1 MSSPIFHHRTARP
14 LGSPTALHNG
24 VHDGVHDDIN
34 DRVVQLVRSNLVPV
48 VVTDGA
54 GRCVVANAPFLDL
67 IGRAPGTG
75 ALDALRW
82 DEFALAAERPLDERA
97 ASDALTF
104 GAAPPYERTLVCP
117 DGHRIPVLVGA
128 LAISVDEPALLWFA
142 LELGSRGRSQDE
154 GTQDEGTQDEE
165 TDEDSAFKREESWG
179 EAESVRRAK
188 DEFLAGLS
196 HELRAPL
203 QGVLGWVSL
212 LREGRLDPA
221 QQPHAYEA
229 IERCARRQMQLVN
242 DLLDVSRIVAGTFT
256 VDSRHL
262 ECSEVARRLVE
273 EFRPLAAQRGI
284 EFESGIS
291 ECGVTFGDPERLRQV
306 LANLLSNALKF
317 TPAGGAVRVRCE
329 QVGGEVVLQVTDT
342 GEGIRPQFLP
352 HVFEQFRQADCSSS
366 RRHGGL
372 GLGLAITRRLVELH
386 GGVITAESP
395 GLGRGATFTVR
406 LPASQRDLAN
416 AAAFRERAAPRALH

>member
-1 MSSPIFHHRTARP
+1 MSPPDFHHDAARS
-14 LGSPTALHNG
+14 LGSLKGLN
-24 VHDGVHDDIN
+24 DGVI
-34 DRVVQLVRSNLVPV
+34 RLVCSKVVPV

-67 IGRAPGTG
+67 IGRVPGTR
-75 ALDALRW
+75 APDALRW
-82 DEFALAAERPLDERA
+82 GEFALPAERPLDERA
-97 ASDALTF
+97 ASDARMH
-104 GAAPPYERTLVCP
+104 GAAAPYERTLVCP
-117 DGHRIPVLVGA
+117 DGHRIRVLVGA
-128 LAISVDEPALLWFA
+128 LAISTEEPALLWFVID
-142 LELGSRGRSQDE
+142 LGGRRRS
-154 GTQDEGTQDEE
+154 
-165 TDEDSAFKREESWG
+165 REEDAAFQREEKWG

-188 DEFLAGLS
+188 DEFLAVLS

-203 QGVLGWVSL
+203 QGVFGWISL

-221 QQPHAYEA
+221 QQAHAYEA
-229 IERCARRQMQLVN
+229 IERCARRQMQVVN

-262 ECSEVARRLVE
+262 ELSEVARRLVE

-386 GGVITAESP
+386 GGVITAESA

-406 LPASQRDLAN
+406 LPASQRDLAS
-416 AAAFRERAAPRALH
+416 AAAFRERAAPRSLH

>member
-1 MSSPIFHHRTARP
+1 MSPPDFHHDTARSLHDAARS
-14 LGSPTALHNG
+14 LGSPKGLN
-24 VHDGVHDDIN
+24 DGAV
-34 DRVVQLVRSNLVPV
+34 RLVRSNVVPV

-67 IGRAPGTG
+67 IGRVPGIR

-82 DEFALAAERPLDERA
+82 DEFALPTERSLDERA
-97 ASDALTF
+97 ASDARID
-104 GAAPPYERTLVCP
+104 GAAVPYERTLVCP

-128 LAISVDEPALLWFA
+128 LAISTEEPALLWFVVD
-142 LELGSRGRSQDE
+142 LGSRSRSQ
-154 GTQDEGTQDEE
+154 EE
-165 TDEDSAFKREESWG
+165 DVAFQREEG
-179 EAESVRRAK
+179 RAEAESVRRAK
-188 DEFLAGLS
+188 DEFLGVLS

-203 QGVLGWVSL
+203 QGVLGWITL

-221 QQPHAYEA
+221 QQAHAYEA
-229 IERCARRQMQLVN
+229 IERCARRQMQVVD
-242 DLLDVSRIVAGTFT
+242 DLLDVARIVAGTFT
-256 VDSRHL
+256 VESRSL
-262 ECSEVARRLVE
+262 ELSEVARRLVE

-284 EFESGIS
+284 EFESSIS
-291 ECGVTFGDPERLRQV
+291 DCGVTFGDPERLRQV

-317 TPAGGAVRVRCE
+317 TPASGTIGVRCE
-329 QVGGEVVLQVTDT
+329 KVGDEVVFEVTDT

-352 HVFEQFRQADCSSS
+352 HVFEQFRQADGSSS

-372 GLGLAITRRLVELH
+372 GLGLAITRRIVELH

-406 LPASQRDLAN
+406 LPASRRGLAS
-416 AAAFRERAAPRALH
+416 AAAFRKRAAPRALH

>member
-1 MSSPIFHHRTARP
+1 MSRP
-14 LGSPTALHNG
+14 DFQHDATRSLGSPKGLN
-24 VHDGVHDDIN
+24 DGII
-34 DRVVQLVRSNLVPV
+34 RLVGSNVVPV

-67 IGRAPGTG
+67 IGCVPGTRAP
-75 ALDALRW
+75 DALRW
-82 DEFALAAERPLDERA
+82 GEFALPAERPLDERA
-97 ASDALTF
+97 ASDARIH
-104 GAAPPYERTLVCP
+104 GAAAPYERTLVCP

-128 LAISVDEPALLWFA
+128 LAISTEEPALLWFVID
-142 LELGSRGRSQDE
+142 LGGRGRS
-154 GTQDEGTQDEE
+154 
-165 TDEDSAFKREESWG
+165 REEDAAFQREEKWG

-188 DEFLAGLS
+188 DEFLAVLS

-203 QGVLGWVSL
+203 QGVFGWISL

-221 QQPHAYEA
+221 QQAHAYQA
-229 IERCARRQMQLVN
+229 IERCARRQMQVVN

-262 ECSEVARRLVE
+262 ELSEVARRLVE

-284 EFESGIS
+284 EFESSIS

-406 LPASQRDLAN
+406 LPASQRELASV
-416 AAAFRERAAPRALH
+416 ATFRDRAAPRALH